1 MYYVTLH
8 PCPHPAPP
16 PHSCTDALKR
26 HAPHVADNT
35 VPTHSLDVVQSG
47 LTAGLMGE
55 AAALSGPTLPLPAL
69 QQQEQPADALPDAA
83 NPRTPSRGGSPARP
97 QSRSR
102 TPSPARAT
110 FSLLPDQLPDGS
122 TAEAKEG
129 KPEVATAAA
138 ADPAAAAAA
147 TAAASVRDR
156 IREDAVLLR
165 RVGEVVVSMHAQ
177 AQELYRQLGLLDTS
191 AGLPLSKVG
200 GRVNTS
206 KRK

>member
-1 MYYVTLH
+1 M
-8 PCPHPAPP
+8 
-16 PHSCTDALKR
+16 
-26 HAPHVADNT
+26 ADNT
-35 VPTHSLDVVQSG
+35 VPVHSLDVVQSG

-55 AAALSGPTLPLPAL
+55 AAALSSPTLPLPAL
-69 QQQEQPADALPDAA
+69 QQQGQPPDALPDAA

-102 TPSPARAT
+102 TPSPSRAT
-110 FSLLPDQLPDGS
+110 LSLLPDQLPDGS
-122 TAEAKEG
+122 SVAEAKEG
-129 KPEVATAAA
+129 KPDGAAA

-156 IREDAVLLR
+156 FKEDAVLLR

-177 AQELYRQLGLLDTS
+177 AQELYRQLGLLGTS

-200 GRVNTS
+200 GRVNS
-206 KRK
+206 SRRK